1 MDINYYKNFNM
12 DLIRF
17 SNNALIKHYNNYG
30 KNENRIYN
38 ETVFYEKY
46 PDFDLYNVI
55 AEQCHQAV
63 PSQQVDKKPFSHFKV
78 ATSDVPEGQKVYS
91 LFF

>member
-17 SNNALIKHYNNYG
+17 SNSALIKHYNNYG

-46 PDFDLYNVI
+46 PDFDYVLYGAINKDLT
-55 AEQCHQAV
+55 H
-63 PSQQVDKKPFSHFKV
+63 
-78 ATSDVPEGQKVYS
+78 
-91 LFF
+91 